1 MEWMMKLKEAIGP
14 ETLDCISLVIVLLNA
29 VIWPG
34 IIGKILLNWATKAK
48 PKVEIVLSQ
57 ECKNLIAML
66 DQAVLKEDDCIL
78 EMAAYGWKISFTSP
92 FIPEF
97 IQIRKADTSMSDSVN
112 IFPDFCEEEQ
122 KVITEEVRKAIAR
135 LTEKNRRDRLAS
147 LPKMTASLSWTNE
160 AVSGIQSTVD
170 ALKVQA
176 GEGITVRQYYLNTSP
191 PKAVQCPNE
200 ESKKPADSRP
210 VMLTLG
216 DQIVQITVDDLP
228 ENLKK
233 KLKG

>member
-34 IIGKILLNWATKAK
+34 IIGKILFNWATKAK

-66 DQAVLKEDDCIL
+66 NHAVLKEDDQIL
-78 EMAAYGWKISFTSP
+78 DMAAYGWKIFFGFPLVGS
-92 FIPEF
+92 IR
-97 IQIRKADTSMSDSVN
+97 IRKDTTTAGVD

-216 DQIVQITVDDLP
+216 DQIVQITVEDLP

>member
-34 IIGKILLNWATKAK
+34 IIGKILFNWATKAK

-57 ECKNLIAML
+57 ECKNLIEML
-66 DQAVLKEDDCIL
+66 NHAVLKEDDRIL
-78 EMAAYGWKISFTSP
+78 DMAAYGWKILFGFPLEGS
-92 FIPEF
+92 IR
-97 IQIRKADTSMSDSVN
+97 IRKDTTTAGVD

-147 LPKMTASLSWTNE
+147 LPKLKP
-160 AVSGIQSTVD
+160 STGVETVANYCMD
-170 ALKVQA
+170 ALKIRA
-176 GEGITVRQYYLNTSP
+176 GEHVAFRQDQCSYP
-191 PKAVQCPNE
+191 PKAIQCPNE

-228 ENLKK
+228 EDLKK

>member
-34 IIGKILLNWATKAK
+34 IIGKILFNWATKAK

-57 ECKNLIAML
+57 ECKNLIEML
-66 DQAVLKEDDCIL
+66 NHAVLKEDDRIL
-78 EMAAYGWKISFTSP
+78 DMAAYGWKILFGFPLEGS
-92 FIPEF
+92 IR
-97 IQIRKADTSMSDSVN
+97 IRKDTTTAGVD

-122 KVITEEVRKAIAR
+122 KVITEEIRKAIAR

-147 LPKMTASLSWTNE
+147 LPK
-160 AVSGIQSTVD
+160 IQSNTEGVSS
-170 ALKVQA
+170 
-176 GEGITVRQYYLNTSP
+176 GEITEDILNKTLVYRQYYLNTSP

>member
-34 IIGKILLNWATKAK
+34 IIGKILFNWATKAK

-66 DQAVLKEDDCIL
+66 NHAVLKEDDRIL
-78 EMAAYGWKISFTSP
+78 DMAAYGWKILFGFPLEGS
-92 FIPEF
+92 IR
-97 IQIRKADTSMSDSVN
+97 IRKDMTTAGVD

-135 LTEKNRRDRLAS
+135 LTEKNRRDRLAT
-147 LPKMTASLSWTNE
+147 LPKLQPKTGICSDGSLLVRT
-160 AVSGIQSTVD
+160 D
-170 ALKVQA
+170 
-176 GEGITVRQYYLNTSP
+176 EGITLRQYYLNTSP
-191 PKAVQCPNE
+191 PKAIQCPNE
-200 ESKKPADSRP
+200 ESKNPADSRP

-228 ENLKK
+228 EDLKK